1 MSLLENRLLDIST
14 VIKQTI
20 GKIKEDFAEK
30 VAKDFDEKSARSLT
44 RKWNKASKI

>member
-44 RKWNKASKI
+44 RTWNKASKI